1 MKKGLG
7 FLAAVVAMIASEP
20 LQNGSPLKSKKSKEA
35 QKPQKPK
42 EYIPDGCE
50 KYYFDKYGNCIDGP
64 ETAVYECIA
73 RNYKNAQ
80 RKYQNWREKHG

>member
-7 FLAAVVAMIASEP
+7 FLAAVVAMIAESEINLMNRTSQGYEP
-20 LQNGSPLKSKKSKEA
+20 E
-35 QKPQKPK
+35 KPK
-42 EYIPDGCE
+42 EPKDNIPDGCE

-64 ETAVYECIA
+64 ETAVYECVA

-80 RKYQNWREKHG
+80 RKYQNWKNNQ